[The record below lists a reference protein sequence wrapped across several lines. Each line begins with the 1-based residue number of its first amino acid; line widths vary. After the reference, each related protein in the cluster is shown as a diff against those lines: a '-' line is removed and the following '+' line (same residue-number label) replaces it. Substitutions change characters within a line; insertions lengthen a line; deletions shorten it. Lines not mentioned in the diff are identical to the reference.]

1 MAEATDLLQLRK
13 LNLELL
19 RKLTAGQETMRR
31 LVAKVQAASG
41 SSLDS
46 GSGYAT
52 ETPSSREVS
61 SLSLSTS
68 PTEGAHPGD
77 ACQGSEP
84 SSAGSRTSPL
94 PTSEHQYQESL
105 SPGTPHPSPLLSTAD
120 SREPD
125 SSDLEDLEF
134 LDARAHQS
142 NLTKKATV
150 QMESPMP
157 ASSWRLRPYLGYD
170 WIAGSLDTRSPASSK
185 SEAFFSQ
192 LQRFREANPEECYS
206 REHES
211 LFRGIPAAKDTEEAH
226 ECIYCYRVNPRLFL
240 VPSDPDSPCRLCRKP
255 RSQQDPSTLE
265 KPAQVRVSVP
275 LAVLEPPHRPRI
287 HRRKS
292 FDDSDTLAL
301 SRHCLLGWDALPPK
315 PEQSCT
321 AKSLDLHAYV
331 PLDLHSQKL
340 PDASSALAPHLPPDD
355 DPAPE
360 TQKRIRWGL
369 VT

>member
-31 LVAKVQAASG
+31 LVAK

-125 SSDLEDLEF
+125 SSELEDLEF

-265 KPAQVRVSVP
+265 KPAQGECSPGCPRTPAPAPHPPSEKLRRLRQVGSVP
-275 LAVLEPPHRPRI
+275 
-287 HRRKS
+287 
-292 FDDSDTLAL
+292 AL
-301 SRHCLLGWDALPPK
+301 SPGLGRPPAQARA
-315 PEQSCT
+315 E
-321 AKSLDLHAYV
+321 LH
-331 PLDLHSQKL
+331 
-340 PDASSALAPHLPPDD
+340 
-355 DPAPE
+355 
-360 TQKRIRWGL
+360 R
-369 VT
+369 